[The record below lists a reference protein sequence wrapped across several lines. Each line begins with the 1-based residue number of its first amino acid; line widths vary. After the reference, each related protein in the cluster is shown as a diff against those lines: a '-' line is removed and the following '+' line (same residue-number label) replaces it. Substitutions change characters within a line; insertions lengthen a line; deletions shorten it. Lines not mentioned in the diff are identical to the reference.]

1 MADFVGL
8 GFDLAF
14 KYRTPAMILADGIVG
29 QMMEK
34 VVLPPQRRRR
44 TASEIAE
51 QCPCK
56 PSPDAPRAEL
66 PQRDDDS
73 RA

>member
-14 KYRTPAMILADGIVG
+14 KYRTPVMMLADGIVG

-34 VVLPPQRRRR
+34 SSCRRNAHVAPTKKSLSSALGLSPENPPPANR
-44 TASEIAE
+44 TS
-51 QCPCK
+51 
-56 PSPDAPRAEL
+56 
-66 PQRDDDS
+66 
-73 RA
+73 

>member
-14 KYRTPAMILADGIVG
+14 KYRTPSIILADGIVG

-34 VVLPPQRRRR
+34 VVLPTQRKRR
-44 TASEIAE
+44 TDAEIAE
-51 QCPCK
+51 QCPG
-56 PSPDAPRAEL
+56 R
-66 PQRDDDS
+66 
-73 RA
+73 